1 MPERLQ
7 KIIAR
12 AGITSRRKAE
22 ELIVAGRVTVN
33 GEVVRELGSQADASQ
48 ATICVDGR
56 ALQHPG
62 AKRYL
67 AMNKPKGCITTTS
80 DPEGRPTVMDLLGSA
95 ASKGLFPVG
104 RLDYNTE
111 GLLLLTNDGD
121 FANRILTAK
130 NGIPKVYEV
139 KLSKR
144 PTAAGLERFRE
155 GFVLD
160 GQKVRPEIV
169 RLLRDSDS
177 PWYQVTLIGGRNRQ
191 IHRMFE
197 RIGILVE
204 KIRRVRIGKLSLRG
218 LEPRQIRELNAD
230 EIRALMDP
238 APIQETE
245 DRLAEPSKQ
254 RPNRSQSKPA
264 DRRGRGQRQARPR
277 RENPRR
283 AHSRSHRNEPETDE
297 FRERDSAATPNRKTG
312 GAAPRKP
319 ASRPRQSARP
329 TRPPD
334 RRRGTS
340 SPPPS
345 RARPTERGASP
356 RRSPSRS
363 RPPQDSTKRA
373 GRSGRPQRQPRNRH
387 QQPSRK
393 QGQPRRDEAK
403 AEQTRRRDTRAKPNW
418 KPRVAT
424 TRKPAA
430 RRTRSADP
438 VDRLPRGYS
447 TGSRSPETESK
458 RSPSFSGMNDRKFST
473 GSRESPKRLK
483 QSARPRR
490 PPGRRQATSSR
501 SPSRARPTGR
511 GASPKRSPSPSRG
524 QRNSRPRSKAKP

>member
-67 AMNKPKGCITTTS
+67 AMNKPKGCITSTS

-254 RPNRSQSKPA
+254 SPNRSQSKPA
-264 DRRGRGQRQARPR
+264 DRSGRGQRQARPR

-297 FRERDSAATPNRKTG
+297 PRKRDSAATPNRKTG

-319 ASRPRQSARP
+319 SSRMKRSAGSP
-329 TRPPD
+329 RPPD
-334 RRRGTS
+334 RRRGTP
-340 SPPPS
+340 SPSPS
-345 RARPTERGASP
+345 RARPTGRGASP
-356 RRSPSRS
+356 RRSPSPS
-363 RPPQDSTKRA
+363 RQPQDPTKRA
-373 GRSGRPQRQPRNRH
+373 GRSGRPQRQP
-387 QQPSRK
+387 SRK
-393 QGQPRRDEAK
+393 LAQPRRDEQIAAK
-403 AEQTRRRDTRAKPNW
+403 PRQRDARATSNRKTRA
-418 KPRVAT
+418 AT
-424 TRKPAA
+424 TRKPAPQ
-430 RRTRSADP
+430 RTRSVAP
-438 VDRLPRGYS
+438 EDRLPRGYS

-458 RSPSFSGMNDRKFST
+458 RSPSSSGMNDKTSST
-473 GSRESPKRLK
+473 GSRKSAKRLT